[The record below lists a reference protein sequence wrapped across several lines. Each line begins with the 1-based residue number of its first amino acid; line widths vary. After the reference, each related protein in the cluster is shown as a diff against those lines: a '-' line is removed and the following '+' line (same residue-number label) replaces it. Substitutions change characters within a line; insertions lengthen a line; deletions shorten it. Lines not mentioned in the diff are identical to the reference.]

1 MYAFQCGNVGIF
13 FKNHVITKSCLYIVK
28 SNNGLEPLVE
38 LIKDHSN
45 HENKEL
51 MAAVT
56 GKEEMLVTGLKR
68 IGLLILSV
76 KEVLCI

>member
-1 MYAFQCGNVGIF
+1 MSLV
-13 FKNHVITKSCLYIVK
+13 KHVSKSESNRKFNILLKILFEINDKVK
-28 SNNGLEPLVE
+28 SNNGLQPLVE

-56 GKEEMLVTGLKR
+56 GIKLLK
-68 IGLLILSV
+68 GKTDSNN
-76 KEVLCI
+76 